1 MLNQK
6 KQIVL
11 LEKVVNFK
19 NFTVFDLPG
28 YPTNFY
34 LQTVDT
40 QDQSLEFFNFIFE
53 KPISKSPNKKFI
65 SKHFKKKFRYTILN
79 NIFKQYTFFK
89 FFSKKIN
96 KTKNLTK
103 IKSFVL
109 LLKLFS
115 KQKEYPLAFQKIKR
129 GGFTTMISGFKSF
142 MPKSLSL
149 KVGSQFSKQYV
160 NRIKYLRL
168 RRKHK
173 FFCIYSRKFNII
185 ATTVLK
191 KKR

>member
-6 KQIVL
+6 KQIVS
-11 LEKVVNFK
+11 LEKIVNLK
-19 NFTVFDLPG
+19 NFTAFDLPT

-53 KPISKSPNKKFI
+53 KSISKSLNKKSS
-65 SKHFKKKFRYTILN
+65 SKKFKKKFRYTILN

-89 FFSKKIN
+89 FFFKKVN
-96 KTKNLTK
+96 KTKDLTK

-129 GGFTTMISGFKSF
+129 GGFTTMILGFKSF

-149 KVGSQFSKQYV
+149 NVGPQISKQYI
-160 NRIKYLRL
+160 NRIKYLRKK
-168 RRKHK
+168 RK
-173 FFCIYSRKFNII
+173 FSCRYSRKLNII